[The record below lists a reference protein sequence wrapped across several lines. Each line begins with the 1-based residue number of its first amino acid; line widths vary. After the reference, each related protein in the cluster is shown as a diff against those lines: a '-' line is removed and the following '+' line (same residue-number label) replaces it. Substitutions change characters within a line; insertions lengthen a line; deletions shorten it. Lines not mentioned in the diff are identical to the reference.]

1 MPGTSRSRLWPLLAL
16 LVMPALACSLIS
28 PPQRPII
35 PTPPAIPLALGEI
48 PPNLVLDPVG
58 NVAPAADPLVAQMVN
73 DVSVPNLAAYV
84 QTLANFG
91 TRHSLSE
98 TQLGDFGIGAA
109 RLWIHDEFVRI
120 GSGRLQV
127 RYDDFRLPYLGLVS
141 EQRNVVAVLP
151 GTNPNGDVYVI
162 MAHYDSRNLDVA
174 NGSSLAPGANDNGSG
189 MAVLLETA
197 RLMSSRQWN
206 QTLVFVAF
214 AAEEQGSHGSSHFV
228 TQQMLDGF
236 RLDAGINNDIV
247 GGRPGIPPSIRVFAT
262 GDPFSET
269 AQLARYMHY
278 VAGLYVPA
286 FGIDIQYTLDREG
299 RWSDH
304 REFVNAG
311 IPAVRLTESV
321 EDPTVQ
327 HTSADTPD
335 RLDYTYLQQV
345 AQLNLAL
352 AANLAG
358 APARPAPPVLARMAD
373 AGAYIL
379 TWPPDP
385 LAAGYAISFRPLDAP
400 GYGDFRLVNTAQAGN
415 IALTGLDPTL
425 TYAVSLAALDAAGRI
440 SLFSPEIITGPN

>member
-1 MPGTSRSRLWPLLAL
+1 MAGSFRRRWWALLAL
-16 LVMPALACSLIS
+16 LALPALACSLIS

-35 PTPPAIPLALGEI
+35 PTPPAAPLVLGEI

-58 NVAPAADPLVAQMVN
+58 NVSPAADPLIAQMVSE
-73 DVSVPNLAAYV
+73 VSISNLATTV
-84 QTLANFG
+84 QTLTSFG

-109 RLWIHDEFVRI
+109 RRWIHDEFVRI
-120 GSGRLQV
+120 GGGRLQV
-127 RYDDFRLPYLGLVS
+127 RYEDFRMPYVGLVS

-151 GTNPNGDVYVI
+151 GTNPNGGVYVY
-162 MAHYDSRNLDVA
+162 MAHYDSRSIDVA
-174 NGSSLAPGANDNGSG
+174 DGVSLAPGANDNASG
-189 MAVLLETA
+189 VAALLETA

-214 AAEEQGSHGSSHFV
+214 AAEEQGTHGSSHFV
-228 TQQMLDGF
+228 TQQMLGGL
-236 RLDAGINNDIV
+236 RLDVGINNDIV
-247 GGRPGIPPSIRVFAT
+247 GGRPGIPQAIRVFAT
-262 GDPFSET
+262 GDPLSET
-269 AQLARYMHY
+269 AQLARYMGY
-278 VAGLYVPA
+278 VGGMYLPA
-286 FGIDIQYTLDREG
+286 FGVDIQFALDREG

-304 REFVNAG
+304 REFVRAG
-311 IPAVRLTESV
+311 IPAVRLTESI

-345 AQLNLAL
+345 TQLNLAV
-352 AANLAG
+352 AANMAG
-358 APARPAPPVLARMAD
+358 APSRPAPPVLARMAD

-400 GYGDFRLVNTAQAGN
+400 GYGDFRLVNIAEAGN

-425 TYAVSLAALDAAGRI
+425 TYAVSLATLDAAGRI